1 MTEGHELLL
10 GTDLLDGA
18 ILVPANTLWAERPA
32 VIQDQEGRGN
42 MGIIKTRQNTCMQ
55 NTSSPVH

>member
-1 MTEGHELLL
+1 MTEGHELLV

-32 VIQDQEGRGN
+32 VIQD
-42 MGIIKTRQNTCMQ
+42 
-55 NTSSPVH
+55 